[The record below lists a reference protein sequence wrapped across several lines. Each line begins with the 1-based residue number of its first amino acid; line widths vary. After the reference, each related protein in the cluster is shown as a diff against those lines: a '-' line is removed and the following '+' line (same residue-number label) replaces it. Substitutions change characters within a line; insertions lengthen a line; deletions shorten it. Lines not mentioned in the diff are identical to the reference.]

1 LFFFRKKIVTN
12 DLRIVDPLSFEGWD
26 ASILEF
32 KEVSFF
38 HSSHWARLLSNAYG
52 FKPLYCT
59 AFVNNKLAAVIPLM
73 EVRDIIGRKK
83 GVSLPFSDF
92 CQPLYNDKAVF
103 DEVFEFAVETAR
115 ANKWRS
121 VVIRGNAPF
130 ASDVPISESY
140 FRHVL
145 PLKKDEQV
153 IFKTFRNSTQR
164 NIKKASAAGIRVIF
178 ESTYN
183 AVKKFCHLNC
193 LARRDH
199 GLPPQPDYFFD
210 HFFHAIIE
218 KGHGEVA
225 LARCGD
231 TAVSASVFLKFGQLI
246 LYKYGASDK
255 RFNNTCANYLVMWEA
270 IRRYRADGY
279 KTFCFGKTEV
289 QHKGLLQ
296 FKTGWGAEQQV
307 INNYRYNVRKRTFV
321 RSSLKTAGIFNI
333 VIRRL
338 PMPVL
343 KIISLLAYK
352 YMA

>member
-1 LFFFRKKIVTN
+1 MV
-12 DLRIVDPLSFEGWD
+12 DLRIIDPLSFEDWD
-26 ASILEF
+26 DLILEF
-32 KEVSFF
+32 KKVSFF
-38 HSSHWARLLSNAYG
+38 HSSYWARLLSNAYR

-59 AFVNNKLAAVIPLM
+59 AFENGKLAAAIPLM
-73 EVRDIIGRKK
+73 EVRNIFGRKK

-103 DEVFEFAVETAR
+103 DEVFKFAIETAR

-121 VVIRGNAPF
+121 LVIRGNASF
-130 ASDVPISESY
+130 APDVHVSESY

-145 PLKKDEQV
+145 PLKKDEQT

-164 NIKKASAAGIRVIF
+164 NIKKAGIAGIRVTF
-178 ESTYN
+178 ESTYD
-183 AVKKFCHLNC
+183 AVQKFYRLNC

-199 GLPPQPDYFFD
+199 GLPPQPHYFFD
-210 HFFHAIIE
+210 HFFRTIIE

-225 LARCGD
+225 LARWGD

-246 LYKYGASDK
+246 SYKYGASDK
-255 RFNNTCANYLVMWEA
+255 RFKNTCASYLVIWEA
-270 IRRYRADGY
+270 IHRYRANGY
-279 KTFCFGKTEV
+279 ETFCFGKTEA

-296 FKTGWGAEQQV
+296 FKTGWGTDQQV

-321 RSSLKTAGIFNI
+321 RSILKTAGIFNI
-333 VIRRL
+333 VVRRL

-343 KIISLLAYK
+343 KIIGLLAYK
-352 YMA
+352 YMG